1 MVIKRSVGGKDE
13 TEVRVSTKFI
23 LTKVKT
29 ILELIIKAP
38 IRVRLL
44 EYSNISEYSES
55 D

>member
-1 MVIKRSVGGKDE
+1 MEIKRSVGGKDG
-13 TEVRVSTKFI
+13 TEVRVITKFI
-23 LTKVKT
+23 LTKVEP